1 MLGGRFG
8 VSNFAYAV
16 PETKDE
22 ALALLN
28 ELGSGARVVAGCTNV
43 LPNIRAKKIA
53 ACTLVDIS
61 NLAELKGIEVRGE
74 TVFIGSLTTI
84 NELLHSDLVAS
95 HGQVLWQ
102 VGRCFA
108 DPLTRNRA
116 TIGGNLANAS
126 PAGDGVAPLLALEAK
141 VIVASQAAERE
152 VPVAGFFT
160 GPGRS
165 VLQPNELIV
174 GVSFATTKAMRSA
187 FIKFGLRKAM
197 AISLASL
204 GLVVGMN
211 GDLVEQARIGLG
223 ALGPT
228 PARARQ
234 TEDYLTGKPL
244 TPEVVAGAQ
253 EIIRTEVN
261 PISDVRASREYRV
274 HLAGVLLKRALEA
287 ALA

>member
-1 MLGGRFG
+1 
-8 VSNFAYAV
+8 
-16 PETKDE
+16 
-22 ALALLN
+22 
-28 ELGSGARVVAGCTNV
+28 
-43 LPNIRAKKIA
+43 
-53 ACTLVDIS
+53 
-61 NLAELKGIEVRGE
+61 
-74 TVFIGSLTTI
+74 
-84 NELLHSDLVAS
+84 
-95 HGQVLWQ
+95 
-102 VGRCFA
+102 
-108 DPLTRNRA
+108 
-116 TIGGNLANAS
+116 
-126 PAGDGVAPLLALEAK
+126 
-141 VIVASQAAERE
+141 
-152 VPVAGFFT
+152 
-160 GPGRS
+160 
-165 VLQPNELIV
+165 
-174 GVSFATTKAMRSA
+174 MRSA

-211 GDLVEQARIGLG
+211 GDLVEHARVGLG